1 MKSLVPQ
8 LDGSDLVRGCLGLLC
23 LSHFSGFHWSWMT
36 APGANGLK
44 KAAPTSV
51 KGGRT
56 RTLNWYPIG
65 FDEPIG
71 SLDTLRRFFF
81 TLFWW
86 VYTGYIG
93 YTGAW
98 DEHPTEAGPEMVY
111 GWVPGAVTT
120 KHPSWLDMVKAR
132 AAIPTAWGCCT
143 AKKSLKCWRPKC
155 KRETESSFVSYT
167 RRHSYKK
174 YIHTHVYTYLSK
186 YIFAWTCL

>member
-8 LDGSDLVRGCLGLLC
+8 LDGSDLVRGCLGLLR

-81 TLFWW
+81 TLFLVGIYRLYRLYRCMRWTSNW
-86 VYTGYIG
+86 GWAGNGVRL
-93 YTGAW
+93 GAGSGD
-98 DEHPTEAGPEMVY
+98 DETSELTRHGQ
-111 GWVPGAVTT
+111 GQ
-120 KHPSWLDMVKAR
+120 
-132 AAIPTAWGCCT
+132 GCNPNCMGLLHR
-143 AKKSLKCWRPKC
+143 KKSLKCWRPKC

-167 RRHSYKK
+167 RRHSYKNI
-174 YIHTHVYTYLSK
+174 YIRMYTH
-186 YIFAWTCL
+186 I

>member
-1 MKSLVPQ
+1 
-8 LDGSDLVRGCLGLLC
+8 
-23 LSHFSGFHWSWMT
+23 
-36 APGANGLK
+36 
-44 KAAPTSV
+44 
-51 KGGRT
+51 
-56 RTLNWYPIG
+56 
-65 FDEPIG
+65 
-71 SLDTLRRFFF
+71 LRRFFF

-143 AKKSLKCWRPKC
+143 AKSLWNVGDQNA
-155 KRETESSFVSYT
+155 RERQSLHLYPTLGG
-167 RRHSYKK
+167 
-174 YIHTHVYTYLSK
+174 IHIKIYTYACIH
-186 YIFAWTCL
+186 IFKQIHICMNMSIVISIYLCNEI